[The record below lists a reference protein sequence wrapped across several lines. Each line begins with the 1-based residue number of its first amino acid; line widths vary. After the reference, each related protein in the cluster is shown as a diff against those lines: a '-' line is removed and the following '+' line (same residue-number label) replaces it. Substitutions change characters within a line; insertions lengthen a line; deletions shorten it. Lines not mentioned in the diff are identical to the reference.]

1 MPSFKNFT
9 SINAF
14 HLQPFPYELIPLD
27 AGTIG
32 LNPQQGNVGSVAGIV
47 DDVLQ
52 AGRSAAHFQAHVKSL
67 RHFQFLHHVFQLFTG
82 HVHGSVRPQRFGKTQ
97 AEIID
102 VRNNHRLGS
111 GLLADG
117 GSHAADNPGSRNQDV
132 LAHQIPGQSRMDGVA
147 QRVKNGGDFH
157 RNALVDAH
165 HVILRNG
172 KVLRKAAGPVDS
184 HTLCVGTQVLLP

>member
-1 MPSFKNFT
+1 MAWGDKAMEMEWKSIFPIQDSMTINESKGL
-9 SINAF
+9 INAK
-14 HLQPFPYELIPLD
+14 
-27 AGTIG
+27 
-32 LNPQQGNVGSVAGIV
+32 IV
-47 DDVLQ
+47 
-52 AGRSAAHFQAHVKSL
+52 SAALFQAHVKSL

-132 LAHQIPGQSRMDGVA
+132 LAYQIPGQSRMDGVA